1 MVLMNVLIIGSGG
14 REHAMAK
21 EVTKSPKCENLYA
34 APGNPGIS
42 ELGTCVD
49 LGVED
54 IDGLLK
60 FALENAIDFTIV
72 GPEIPLCAGI
82 VDAFEEK
89 GLLIFG
95 PSEAAARLEGS
106 KAFSKDIMAKYAVPT
121 AAYEK
126 FTELEKAQGYIK
138 AMGAPIVVKAS
149 GLAAGKGAIVC
160 MTDKE
165 ALNAVDDMLGQKA
178 VFGESGKEVV
188 IEEFMTG
195 EEASIFAICNGT
207 DYVVLSTAQD
217 HKRAYDNDEGPNT
230 GGMGAY
236 SPAPIVTDELLAE
249 VKETIIEPTLH
260 GMVSEG
266 CPYLGVLYVGI
277 MVTPEGPKVV
287 EYNVRFGDPE
297 AQVILP
303 LYDGDLLEL
312 LFAVTSGEV
321 SDIEVKE
328 NKGSAAV
335 VVLASGG
342 YPGSY
347 EKAKVV
353 SGLDTVRD
361 EDMYCIHAGTKEDNG
376 SIVTAGGRVL
386 GMMGRGD
393 TLEDAINKAYEG
405 AEKVSFEGAF
415 YRKDIGQKGLKRIAG
430 V

>member
-1 MVLMNVLIIGSGG
+1 MNVLIIGGGG
-14 REHAMAK
+14 REHAIAK
-21 EVTKSPKCENLYA
+21 EVSKSDQCNALYA

-42 ELGTCVD
+42 ELGICVD

-54 IDGLLK
+54 IDGLVA
-60 FALENAIDFTIV
+60 FAEAKDIDFTIV

-82 VDAFEEK
+82 VDAFEAK
-89 GLLIFG
+89 DLLIFG

-106 KAFSKDIMAKYAVPT
+106 KAFSKDVMKKYAVPT
-121 AAYEK
+121 AAYKK
-126 FTELEKAQGYIK
+126 FTELDKAVGYIK

-160 MTDKE
+160 MTEQE
-165 ALNAVDDMLGQKA
+165 ALDAVTDMLGEKA
-178 VFGESGKEVV
+178 VFGDSGKEVV

-217 HKRAYDNDEGPNT
+217 HKRIFDNDEGPNT

-236 SPAPIVTDELLAE
+236 SPAPIVTEELLAE
-249 VKETIIEPTLH
+249 VKETIIEPTLY
-260 GMVSEG
+260 GMVTEG
-266 CPYLGVLYVGI
+266 CPYVGVLYVGI
-277 MVTPEGPKVV
+277 MVTPQGPKVV

-312 LFAVTSGEV
+312 LHAVTCGNV

-335 VVLASGG
+335 IVLASGG
-342 YPGSY
+342 YPGGY
-347 EKAKVV
+347 EKGKVIQ
-353 SGLDTVRD
+353 GLDLVRD
-361 EDMYCIHAGTKEDNG
+361 ETMYCIHAGTKQVGDD
-376 SIVTAGGRVL
+376 IVSAGGRVL
-386 GMMGRGD
+386 GMMGKGD
-393 TLEDAINKAYEG
+393 TLKEAIDRAYEG
-405 AEKVSFEGAF
+405 ASKVSFDDVF
-415 YRKDIGQKGLKRIAG
+415 YRKDIGQKGLKRIQG

>member
-1 MVLMNVLIIGSGG
+1 MKVLIIGGGG
-14 REHAMAK
+14 REHAIAK
-21 EVTKSPKCENLYA
+21 EVSKSDQCNALFA
-34 APGNPGIS
+34 APGNPGIA

-54 IDGLLK
+54 IDGLLA
-60 FALENAIDFTIV
+60 FAESKDIDFTIV

-82 VDAFEEK
+82 VDAFEAK
-89 GLLIFG
+89 DLLIFG

-106 KAFSKDIMAKYAVPT
+106 KAFSKDVMKKYAVPT

-126 FTELEKAQGYIK
+126 FTELDKAVGYIK

-160 MTDKE
+160 MTEQE
-165 ALNAVDDMLGQKA
+165 ALDAVTDMLGEKA

-217 HKRAYDNDEGPNT
+217 HKRIFDNDEGPNT

-236 SPAPIVTDELLAE
+236 SPAPIVTEELLGE
-249 VKETIIEPTLH
+249 VKETIIEPTLY

-266 CPYLGVLYVGI
+266 CPYVGVLYVGI
-277 MVTPEGPKVV
+277 MVTPQGPKVV

-312 LFAVTSGEV
+312 LHAVTCGNV
-321 SDIEVKE
+321 ADLEVKE

-335 VVLASGG
+335 IVLASGG
-342 YPGSY
+342 YPGDY
-347 EKAKVV
+347 EKGKVV
-353 SGLDTVRD
+353 QGLELVRN
-361 EDMYCIHAGTKEDNG
+361 EAMYCIHAGTKKAGDD
-376 SIVTAGGRVL
+376 IVSAGGRVL
-386 GMMGRGD
+386 GMMGKGA
-393 TLEDAINKAYEG
+393 TLKEAIDRAYEG
-405 AEKVSFEGAF
+405 ASKVSFDGAF
-415 YRKDIGQKGLKRIAG
+415 YRKDIGQKGLKRIKGA
-430 V
+430 